1 MRPGKPRAPG
11 GRPLRTGRTRTPHA
25 RYAAATLVIS
35 LLAYPAAGDEQTWP
49 VASPIPWQDPAP
61 PDRLFLQ
68 QPFEAPEVIGPSV
81 LELSARLL
89 YANIILVGSGPG
101 RESYT
106 FDEETGTLLLGFR
119 HGLGDRFEVGALL
132 PVVLQYGGFLDSPI
146 EFGERLLG
154 LQNATRLERPR
165 DMTVFQIT
173 GPDGRTVERLVPGV
187 GLGDLALEAKGQL
200 LVQDGAWPAVALSV
214 AMKLP
219 SGGPTYGSGE
229 TDFGGSL
236 LVGWTMGRVA
246 LRFAVDID
254 VPTVSTAVVGIPTRV
269 YGAIQSGAAI
279 ELGRGVALQVQAAAH
294 RPPLDLP
301 GLWRNTYY
309 VLVGVTA
316 ALSRNLSLEAGV
328 AENLFSPAR
337 GSDITF
343 LFGVRG
349 NL

>member
-1 MRPGKPRAPG
+1 MAP
-11 GRPLRTGRTRTPHA
+11 L
-25 RYAAATLVIS
+25 AAAE
-35 LLAYPAAGDEQTWP
+35 EQTCQ

-89 YANIILVGSGPG
+89 YANIILVGNGPG
-101 RESYT
+101 QENFT
-106 FDEETGTLLLGFR
+106 FDEETGTLLLGIH
-119 HGLGDRFEVGALL
+119 HGLGDRFEVGATL
-132 PVVLQYGGFLDSPI
+132 PVVLQYGGFLDSAI

-154 LQNATRLERPR
+154 LQNATRFQRPR
-165 DMTVFQIT
+165 NQTVFKIT
-173 GPDGRTVERLVPGV
+173 APDGRTLERLVPGV
-187 GLGDLALEAKGQL
+187 GVGDVTLEAKGQM
-200 LVQDGAWPAVALSV
+200 LVQHGAWPAVALSL
-214 AMKLP
+214 ALKLP
-219 SGGPTYGSGE
+219 TGGPTYGSGE
-229 TDFGGSL
+229 TDLGGSL

-246 LRFAVDID
+246 LRFALDVD
-254 VPTVSTAVVGIPTRV
+254 VPTAPTAVVGISTRV
-269 YGAIQSGAAI
+269 YGAIQSGVAI

-316 ALSRNLSLEAGV
+316 ALSRNLRLEAGL
-328 AENLFSPAR
+328 AENIFSPAR
-337 GSDITF
+337 GSDLTL

-349 NL
+349 EL